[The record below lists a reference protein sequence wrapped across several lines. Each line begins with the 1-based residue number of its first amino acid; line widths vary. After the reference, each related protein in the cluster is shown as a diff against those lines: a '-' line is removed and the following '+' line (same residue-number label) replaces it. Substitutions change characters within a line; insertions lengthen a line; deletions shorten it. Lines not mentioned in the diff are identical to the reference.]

1 MGCLKG
7 EEGEPRAFLKPPK
20 QMKAEVS
27 FLVEGAVLGGQA
39 SSRPHACPCPTVW
52 DNLSLS
58 LVCLANSYS
67 SCKTLLRVTSPT

>member
-7 EEGEPRAFLKPPK
+7 DEREPIAFLKPPK

-39 SSRPHACPCPTVW
+39 QFTSTCLP
-52 DNLSLS
+52 LSHRLG
-58 LVCLANSYS
+58 
-67 SCKTLLRVTSPT
+67 